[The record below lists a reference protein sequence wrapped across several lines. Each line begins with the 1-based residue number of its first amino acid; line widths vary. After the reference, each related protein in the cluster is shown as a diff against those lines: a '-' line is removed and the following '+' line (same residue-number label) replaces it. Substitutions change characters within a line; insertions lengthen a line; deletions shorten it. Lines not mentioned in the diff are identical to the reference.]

1 MTRRRD
7 NSRRIVK
14 TVGRTGA
21 EGLVGAR
28 VLNLI
33 GWLLLATAAVIVGY
47 AIYEISRN
55 FNGYYVGAEKGFAW
69 IIGAFLVAIA
79 VPIGL
84 LGRSLSR
91 QGRETSDRI
100 KTVRAAITV

>member
-1 MTRRRD
+1 M
-7 NSRRIVK
+7 
-14 TVGRTGA
+14 
-21 EGLVGAR
+21 GAR

-47 AIYEISRN
+47 AIYGISRN

-91 QGRETSDRI
+91 QGRETSETSKLAGRI
-100 KTVRAAITV
+100 ALAAGLLLLVGAFSYGYFTGGP